1 MSDHERLLAVAAGL
15 FARQGYQG
23 TPIAEIAKAAGL
35 GRDALHR
42 HVESKEALLYAIS
55 RTRTERVNQ
64 HAEAALGAG
73 HPPEDLLR
81 ELARGLLGDIAAH
94 RAEWAVLLR
103 DHASLTGER
112 RADIVAAHE
121 RYAGYWRQALDQ
133 GVAAG
138 TLRPTPPPLVPGILG
153 MLSHPYLWPD
163 LRSEPGQAPDELA
176 DTYLDAL
183 LGGIRTATAPA
194 SGP

>member
-1 MSDHERLLAVAAGL
+1 VSDLERLLAVAAGL

-35 GRDALHR
+35 GRDALNR

-55 RTRTERVNQ
+55 RTRTDRMNR
-64 HAEAALGAG
+64 HAEDALRAG
-73 HPPEDLLR
+73 HPPEELLR

-103 DHASLTGER
+103 EHPALTGER
-112 RADIVAAHE
+112 RAAIVAAHE

-138 TLRPTPPPLVPGILG
+138 ALRPTPPPLVPGILG

-163 LRSEPGQAPDELA
+163 RQSGPRVGPDELA

-183 LGGIRTATAPA
+183 LGGIRT
-194 SGP
+194 GGR